1 MGGEKPREACGIFGA
16 YLPGHQAARN
26 AYFGILSLQHRGQE
40 SAGIAFSNGILI
52 DSQTGMGLVAQVFRE
67 DDIDNMDGHIAIS
80 HTRYSTTGSSRI
92 QNAQPLI
99 AKGER
104 GTLAMGHNG
113 NVINAPELRIFCAD
127 AYGSEFSGTSDSEVI
142 AELFAKTPGDD
153 WFEVSDVIMSQLQGA
168 YSLVMMANN
177 ALIGV
182 RDPLGLRPLCLG
194 RLNGGWIL
202 SSETSALATV
212 GAELETRV
220 GAW

>member
-1 MGGEKPREACGIFGA
+1 MGTSRSPTRATQ
-16 YLPGHQAARN
+16 PPVPAA
-26 AYFGILSLQHRGQE
+26 SK
-40 SAGIAFSNGILI
+40 
-52 DSQTGMGLVAQVFRE
+52 T
-67 DDIDNMDGHIAIS
+67 
-80 HTRYSTTGSSRI
+80 
-92 QNAQPLI
+92 AQPLI

-202 SSETSALATV
+202 SSETSALQP
-212 GAELETRV
+212 
-220 GAW
+220 